1 MRQINYYGLGII
13 KRFEGLEDGDPTT
26 LNLDPYV
33 CPAGVW
39 TIGWGH
45 AIFYNGQLLRALPG
59 KIYEETKE
67 IAKSLYPNGLT
78 VEQAGE
84 LLKADMVKYAL
95 QVENATIGITLNDS
109 QFSALVSFVFNVG
122 IGNFK
127 SSTLLKKLKGGDY
140 LGAAEE
146 FPKWRR
152 SNGKILRGLVLRR
165 AAERDLFLK
174 N

>member
-1 MRQINYYGLGII
+1 MRQINYAGLGIV

-26 LNLDPYV
+26 VNLDPYV
-33 CPAGVW
+33 CPGGVW

-45 AIFYNGQLLRALPG
+45 AIFYNNRMLRHRNPG
-59 KIYEETKE
+59 DKE
-67 IAKSLYPNGLT
+67 IAISLYPDGLT

-84 LLKADMVKYAL
+84 LLKSDMVKYTL
-95 QVENATIGITLNDS
+95 QLENASKGILLDDN

-127 SSTLLKKLKGGDY
+127 ASTLLKKLRGGDY
-140 LGAAEE
+140 LGAADEL
-146 FPKWRR
+146 PKWRR
-152 SNGKILRGLVLRR
+152 SNGIILRGLVLRR

>member
-1 MRQINYYGLGII
+1 MRRINKEGLEIV

-26 LNLDPYV
+26 VNLDPYS

-45 AIFYNGQLLRALPG
+45 AIFYNDRMLREKNPG
-59 KIYEETKE
+59 DRE
-67 IAKSLYPNGLT
+67 IAISLYPGGLT
-78 VEQAGE
+78 IQQADD
-84 LLKADMVKYAL
+84 LLKSDMIRYAL
-95 QVENATIGITLNDS
+95 QLENAAKCISLCDN

-122 IGNFK
+122 IGNFIA
-127 SSTLLKKLKGGDY
+127 STMLKKLGVGDY
-140 LGAAEE
+140 LGAADE

-152 SNGKILRGLVLRR
+152 ANGQILNGLVKRR
-165 AAERDLFLK
+165 AAERELFLK